1 MQLLCTMQN
10 LCSTL
15 HAVKA
20 PKITRLL
27 PGFSEGAINTA
38 AWAAAVPTDK
48 LNLFQL

>member
-1 MQLLCTMQN
+1 MQLLCTMQIFVQ
-10 LCSTL
+10 LCMQSRP
-15 HAVKA
+15 